1 MKDLIEYMARAI
13 VDYPDEVV
21 VTEEE
26 GEGGDH
32 IVYRLRVA
40 ESDMGKVIGKQGR
53 IANAMRTLLKVAAI
67 RKGTRAILEIGEGTG
82 RPRPRSE
89 PDRWA
94 EARPEAEVEAEPEPE
109 RWAEARPEA
118 EVEAEP
124 EPERWAEAEPE
135 AEVEAEPEAEV
146 EAEPEAWPKTERED

>member
-26 GEGGDH
+26 ERDF

-53 IANAMRTLLKVAAI
+53 IANAMRALLKVAAI
-67 RKGTRAILEIGEGTG
+67 RKGTRAVLEIGEGVG
-82 RPRPRSE
+82 RPGPRAEPRPQAE
-89 PDRWA
+89 P
-94 EARPEAEVEAEPEPE
+94 EPEFEPEPEPEFEVEAEPEPE
-109 RWAEARPEA
+109 LEPEP
-118 EVEAEP
+118 EAEP
-124 EPERWAEAEPE
+124 EVEPE
-135 AEVEAEPEAEV
+135 PESGDK
-146 EAEPEAWPKTERED
+146 P

>member
-26 GEGGDH
+26 ERDF

-67 RKGTRAILEIGEGTG
+67 RKGTRAVLEIGEGVG
-82 RPRPRSE
+82 RPGLRAEPRPQAEPESE
-89 PDRWA
+89 A
-94 EARPEAEVEAEPEPE
+94 EPELEPEAEPELKPEAEPELEPEAEPEPE
-109 RWAEARPEA
+109 SGD
-118 EVEAEP
+118 EP
-124 EPERWAEAEPE
+124 
-135 AEVEAEPEAEV
+135 
-146 EAEPEAWPKTERED
+146 

>member
-26 GEGGDH
+26 ERDF

-67 RKGTRAILEIGEGTG
+67 RKGTRAVLEIGEGVG
-82 RPRPRSE
+82 RPGLRAEPRPQAE
-89 PDRWA
+89 P
-94 EARPEAEVEAEPEPE
+94 ESEAEPEPE
-109 RWAEARPEA
+109 P
-118 EVEAEP
+118 EAEP
-124 EPERWAEAEPE
+124 EPESGDKP
-135 AEVEAEPEAEV
+135 
-146 EAEPEAWPKTERED
+146 